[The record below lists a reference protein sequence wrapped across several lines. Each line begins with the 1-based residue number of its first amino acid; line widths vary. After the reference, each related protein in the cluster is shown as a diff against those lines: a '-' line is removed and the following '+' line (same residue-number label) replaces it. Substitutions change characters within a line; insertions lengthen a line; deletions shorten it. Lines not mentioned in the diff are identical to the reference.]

1 MARLS
6 DLRTRS
12 GKRILLVDDQD
23 DYLFSTKSLLER
35 EGHEVVCASSGEEG
49 LAVAREGRVD
59 LILLD
64 YYMPGGMTGEQF
76 VAELRKGN
84 SYTQIILQ
92 TGYSGDLPPREIL
105 KRLDIQGYHDKADG
119 PDKLLLWVDVGLKA
133 AFMVQMLNRNRQ
145 GLRYILDVTPDLNRI
160 QPVEE
165 LLQGILLQ
173 ISGLLGV
180 MNSFVA
186 LLPLGDRK
194 ANSSEGFVALLEDES
209 ELQIRV
215 ATGKF
220 VDRPNVE
227 DCLGVPLRTAIRD
240 SLNAK
245 KVEISGGR
253 TIIPLWVGD
262 VVLGIIY
269 LDQGISADEDI
280 ELLNIFANQAA
291 VSIHNSQ
298 LYAMATIDKLTGTY
312 MRRFF
317 EQWLLRELRT
327 AFRIRQPLC
336 LLMIDMDGL
345 KAINDGEGHL
355 SGDQALGK
363 LGRVLQRATRASD
376 IVARYGGDEFA
387 VILPQTP
394 AENVGIVVRRI
405 REMLA
410 EQSVAGKEGP
420 IAIGCSI
427 GACDAEINRFD
438 QADIPRPLPQGYY
451 EAMAKEMIR
460 RADGMLYLAKGEKG
474 SEALRQDTAPW
485 PSFEADAARKG

>member
-6 DLRTRS
+6 DQRKS
-12 GKRILLVDDQD
+12 GKRILLVDDQE
-23 DYLFSTKSLLER
+23 DYLFSTKALIER
-35 EGHEVVCASSGEEG
+35 EGHGVLCASSGEEG
-49 LAVAREGRVD
+49 LAIAREERVD

-64 YYMPGGMTGEQF
+64 YYMPKGMTGEIF
-76 VAELRKGN
+76 VAELRKFN

-92 TGYSGDLPPREIL
+92 TGYAGDYPPREIL

-119 PDKLLLWVDVGLKA
+119 PDKLMLWVDVGLKA
-133 AFMVQMLNRNRQ
+133 AFMVQMLNKNRQ
-145 GLRYILDVTPDLNRI
+145 GLRYILDVTPDLNKI
-160 QPVEE
+160 QPVED

-186 LLPLGDRK
+186 LLPLSDRK
-194 ANSSEGFVALLEDES
+194 IGGSEGFVALVEEES

-220 VDRPNVE
+220 VDRPKMD
-227 DCLGVPLRTAIRD
+227 DCLEPSIRTAIRD
-240 SLNAK
+240 SLNARK
-245 KVEISGGR
+245 AQISGTG
-253 TIIPLWVGD
+253 TVIPLWVGD
-262 VVLGIIY
+262 IVLGVIY
-269 LDQGISADEDI
+269 LDEGVGSDEDI

-345 KAINDGEGHL
+345 KAINDGDGHL
-355 SGDQALGK
+355 CGDQALGK
-363 LGRVLQRATRASD
+363 LGRVLMRATRASD

-394 AENVGIVVRRI
+394 TENVGVVVRRI

-410 EQSVAGKEGP
+410 EQSVPGKAGP

-427 GACDAEINRFD
+427 GASNVEINAFD
-438 QADIPRPLPQGYY
+438 QEDIPRPLPQGYY
-451 EAMAKEMIR
+451 ESMAKEMVLC
-460 RADGMLYLAKGEKG
+460 ADKMLYAAKGVKG
-474 SEALRQDTAPW
+474 SGELRSETVPW
-485 PSFEADAARKG
+485 PSFEAKRPAGA